1 MAEGTSPEP
10 EDLVDVFYV
19 PFVRPLGNLA
29 VLFAQAEAAWL
40 EFAGEL
46 TGNTEKEAQRFLQMK
61 APDAKQEI
69 IPLAQA
75 SGIQGF
81 DLEELSQG
89 IESYCCDR
97 ERRNRLMHD
106 EWWVDVLD
114 GGLPKTRGLPRKKDA
129 VVVWGDSTPDDVWRL
144 AFRFRDYK
152 GLFPTAPTIFVSG
165 KALPDEA
172 KMHLLLQ
179 YRMDLRE
186 PRQSSVGWRESL
198 RVRRAGMSCPSC
210 NVSNADNP
218 PRLPA
223 GFQPIPFVS

>member
-40 EFAGEL
+40 EFVGEL

-61 APDAKQEI
+61 AQDAKQEI

-152 GLFPTAPTIFVSG
+152 GLFS
-165 KALPDEA
+165 
-172 KMHLLLQ
+172 
-179 YRMDLRE
+179 YRTHDLRK
-186 PRQSSVGWRESL
+186 RKSSSG
-198 RVRRAGMSCPSC
+198 
-210 NVSNADNP
+210 
-218 PRLPA
+218 
-223 GFQPIPFVS
+223 